1 MRVQRD
7 RSKSRAR
14 ETGEH
19 GARRSDGALEWL
31 PLRQCRWRMP
41 AESGFM
47 MRSWV
52 SQSAEQRRT

>member
-1 MRVQRD
+1 MRVQRG
-7 RSKSRAR
+7 RQKQSPRN
-14 ETGEH
+14 GEH

-31 PLRQCRWRMP
+31 SLRQCRWRMH

-52 SQSAEQRRT
+52 NQSAEQRHA